1 MATKVPVLSK
11 LDQLVKTLLLLE
23 QKYLVSIFYIF
34 SFSGTFRWDDAK
46 DKILLREVR
55 VVEPY
60 KWNIGSKQAG
70 QGWTET
76 AKLVNTYEGFKE
88 MPRDQRAVRE
98 RFNKLMGEFRSKT
111 RAELNASGI
120 SPDPP
125 SEIEILLEEISE
137 IMLNTV
143 HSDKNK
149 LEKDDRAKALSVR
162 DTAMHTWSKSKE
174 RVGSSEDES
183 DESSEESN
191 KTRRRKQ
198 RKRKGSA
205 DAFEFLRMRSEQS
218 MLLQQQEIEL
228 RKQQAVLEQQRFDAR
243 EKSQQQKQDEL
254 ISQQQKMNQLLENQQ
269 KQFNLQQQ
277 QQQMQMQM
285 QMQMQAAMLTVLEK
299 VAK

>member
-1 MATKVPVLSK
+1 M
-11 LDQLVKTLLLLE
+11 LVTCSAQRLMLE
-23 QKYLVSIFYIF
+23 QKYLDSIFYIF
-34 SFSGTFRWDDAK
+34 PFSVTFRWDDAK
-46 DKILLREVR
+46 DKTLLTKVR

-98 RFNKLMGEFRSKT
+98 RFNKLMAEFRSKT
-111 RAELNASGI
+111 KAEVNASGI

-125 SEIEILLEEISE
+125 SEIEILLEEISG

-143 HSDKNK
+143 HTDKNK
-149 LEKDDRAKALSVR
+149 HEKDDRAKALSVR
-162 DTAMHTWSKSKE
+162 DAAMHTWSKSQK
-174 RVGSSEDES
+174 RVGSSENES

-198 RKRKGSA
+198 RKRKGSS
-205 DAFEFLRMRSEQS
+205 DAFEFVKMRSEQS
-218 MLLQQQEIEL
+218 MLLQQQEKEL
-228 RKQQAVLEQQRFDAR
+228 RKQQAILEQQRFDAR

-254 ISQQQKMNQLLENQQ
+254 I
-269 KQFNLQQQ
+269 NLQQQ
-277 QQQMQMQM
+277 QQQMLMQM
-285 QMQMQAAMLTVLEK
+285 QMHMQAAMLSVLEK

>member
-1 MATKVPVLSK
+1 LTKYSAQLLTLK
-11 LDQLVKTLLLLE
+11 QKHLDI
-23 QKYLVSIFYIF
+23 IFYTF

-60 KWNIGSKQAG
+60 IWKGGSKQAG

-76 AKLVNTYEGFKE
+76 AKLVNTYEGFKD

-125 SEIEILLEEISE
+125 TEIEILLEEISE

-143 HSDKNK
+143 HTDKNK
-149 LEKDDRAKALSVR
+149 HEKDERAKALSVR
-162 DTAMHTWSKSKE
+162 DAAMHTWGKSKE
-174 RVGSSEDES
+174 RLGSSEDES
-183 DESSEESN
+183 DGSSEESN
-191 KTRRRKQ
+191 KTKQTKRRKQ
-198 RKRKGSA
+198 RKRKGSG
-205 DAFEFLRMRSEQS
+205 DAFEYLRMRSEQS
-218 MLLQQQEIEL
+218 MLVQQQEIEL
-228 RKQQAVLEQQRFDAR
+228 RKQQAMLEQQKFDAR
-243 EKSQQQKQDEL
+243 EKKQHQKQDEL

-285 QMQMQAAMLTVLEK
+285 QMQMQAAMLAVLEK